1 MKGSIMSKTLVS
13 LVSFVAMLVLG
24 WSYSTAGKATPEATR
39 LVLKGGTTM
48 VAALLAF
55 YGAYTGGDRA
65 AWLLA
70 AGIAVCAAADVLLEK
85 KFLAGMA
92 CFALG
97 HMLYITAFLKTR
109 PVGSTNIMV
118 FAVLAVIALVVAWLL
133 RTKLSPL
140 PAYILYGLLISAMAA
155 LATSQPL
162 IAAAGAFLFLL
173 SDLVLAFRLAGTA
186 PGAWG
191 HMVMICYYLG
201 QYLLGLSAVYR

>member
-1 MKGSIMSKTLVS
+1 
-13 LVSFVAMLVLG
+13 
-24 WSYSTAGKATPEATR
+24 
-39 LVLKGGTTM
+39 
-48 VAALLAF
+48 
-55 YGAYTGGDRA
+55 
-65 AWLLA
+65 
-70 AGIAVCAAADVLLEK
+70 
-85 KFLAGMA
+85 MA

-162 IAAAGAFLFLL
+162 IAAAGAFLFCCPTWCWRFAW
-173 SDLVLAFRLAGTA
+173 LAPHPARGGT
-186 PGAWG
+186 W
-191 HMVMICYYLG
+191 
-201 QYLLGLSAVYR
+201 